1 MNTPPTV
8 LEHRG
13 PGDMHVAE
21 LGSGPR
27 VVLVH
32 GGGTGGLA
40 SWQAQVPLAARW
52 RLVAPSR
59 PGYGPSPSEAGEDF
73 LAHAAPIA
81 ELLESGA
88 HLVGHSYGAIV
99 AMFAAA
105 RRPEAVYS
113 LTLVEAASSAIA
125 RGKPGV
131 DDYERRMGELARNPP
146 ADHDELLRRIFAIL
160 DPNVP
165 LPSPMP
171 PPLLRWAAR
180 LSSFRWPW
188 EAEVPIQAL
197 RAGGFPILA
206 ITGGE
211 RPLYEEIA
219 GGLAEHLGAE
229 RRIVPGSHA
238 VQNAG
243 APFND
248 LIEAFWRRAEL
259 RSPPARAG
267 TATGELR
274 PRLHPDSPVTHHAAA
289 SQRSS

>member
-1 MNTPPTV
+1 MSSEPI
-8 LEHRG
+8 LFERRG
-13 PGDMHVAE
+13 PGDMHVTE

-32 GGGTGGLA
+32 GGGTGGIA
-40 SWQAQVPLAARW
+40 SWQAQIPLAARF
-52 RLVAPSR
+52 RLIAPSR
-59 PGYGPSPSEAGEDF
+59 PGYGQSPSEKGEDF
-73 LAHAAPIA
+73 LAHAAPVA
-81 ELLESGA
+81 ELLEPGA
-88 HLVGHSYGAIV
+88 HVVGHSYGAIV

-105 RRPEAVYS
+105 QRPELVTS

-131 DDYERRMGELARNPP
+131 DDYERRMGEVARNPP

-160 DPNVP
+160 DPSVP

-180 LSSFRWPW
+180 LSDFRWPW

-219 GGLAEHLGAE
+219 DGLADKLGAE

-238 VQNAG
+238 VQNVG

-248 LIEAFWRRAEL
+248 VLEAFWRRAEL
-259 RSPPARAG
+259 RARQARSKTAPA
-267 TATGELR
+267 ELAR
-274 PRLHPDSPVTHHAAA
+274 
-289 SQRSS
+289 

>member
-1 MNTPPTV
+1 MISPHQERTMTNPIIR
-8 LEHRG
+8 ERRG

-21 LGSGPR
+21 LGAGSR

-32 GGGTGGLA
+32 GGGAGGLA
-40 SWQAQVPLAARW
+40 SWQHQVPLAASW

-59 PGYGPSPSEAGEDF
+59 PGYGQSSSDRGEDF
-73 LAHAAPIA
+73 LAHAEPIA

-99 AMFAAA
+99 AMLAAA
-105 RRPEAVYS
+105 RRPEAVCS

-131 DDYERRMGELARNPP
+131 DDYEQRMGALARNPP
-146 ADHDELLRRIFAIL
+146 ADLDELLRRIFAIL
-160 DPNVP
+160 DPAVP

-171 PPLLRWAAR
+171 APLRQWAAR

-188 EAEVPIQAL
+188 EAEVPVQAL

-219 GGLAEHLGAE
+219 DALAEKLGAE
-229 RRIVPGSHA
+229 RSIVPGSHA
-238 VQNAG
+238 VQNVG

-248 LIEAFWRRAEL
+248 VVEAFWRRAEV
-259 RSPPARAG
+259 RARGPHSAIA
-267 TATGELR
+267 TAE
-274 PRLHPDSPVTHHAAA
+274 VT
-289 SQRSS
+289 R